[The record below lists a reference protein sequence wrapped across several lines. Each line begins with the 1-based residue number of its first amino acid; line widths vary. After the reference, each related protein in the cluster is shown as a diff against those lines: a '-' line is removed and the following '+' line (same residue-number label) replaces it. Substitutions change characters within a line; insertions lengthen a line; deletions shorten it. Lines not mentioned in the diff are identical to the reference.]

1 MAVVAVVAKAVAI
14 VAAGVVVAVGA
25 AAAAIVVKTP
35 AAVVPKTAA
44 PAANADQA
52 VAQPKPPEAAAVA
65 VVLEPRPVEA
75 SQKQNADPAKTLA
88 AAPKVPPARWRRC
101 FQPALR
107 AGPEATV
114 YIQNKASQRGRLF
127 NRAPDL
133 PFVFSC
139 VAWLLILSTTT
150 N

>member
-1 MAVVAVVAKAVAI
+1 MVAK
-14 VAAGVVVAVGA
+14 
-25 AAAAIVVKTP
+25 AAIVVAGVIGAVVGVTVAAATVVKAP
-35 AAVVPKTAA
+35 VAAVPRTAD
-44 PAANADQA
+44 PAVNAVQVA
-52 VAQPKPPEAAAVA
+52 VQPKPPEAAAVA

-88 AAPKVPPARWRRC
+88 AAPKAPPARWRRC

>member
-1 MAVVAVVAKAVAI
+1 MVAK
-14 VAAGVVVAVGA
+14 
-25 AAAAIVVKTP
+25 AAIVV
-35 AAVVPKTAA
+35 AGVIGAVVGVTVAAATVVKAPVAAA
-44 PAANADQA
+44 PRTADPAVNAVQVA
-52 VAQPKPPEAAAVA
+52 VQPKPPEAAAVA